1 MKSALIAA
9 LVSAVVASGSAVA
22 ATKLIDGHS
31 IRNHTIPATKLT
43 EAAVA
48 SLHGLRG
55 PRGYRGATGHG
66 TTFSYVHGP
75 VVSIAPLSTGQT
87 SAQCPAGA
95 FAVGGTFGQPDGL
108 LYMQFSSQD
117 VDGSGNP
124 TGAWDTV
131 AYNPSSTDTR
141 RLSTWAVC
149 AS

>member
-9 LVSAVVASGSAVA
+9 LVSAIIASGSAVA
-22 ATKLIDGHS
+22 ATTLIDGHS
-31 IRNHTIPATKLT
+31 IKNRTIPATKLT
-43 EAAVA
+43 KAAVA

-55 PRGYRGATGHG
+55 PRGYRGAAGHG
-66 TTFSYVHGP
+66 TTFSYVKGAT
-75 VVSIAPLSTGQT
+75 VSIPPLSTGQAT
-87 SAQCPAGA
+87 AQCPAGA

-124 TGAWDTV
+124 TGAWDLV

-141 RLSTWAVC
+141 RLTHWAVC